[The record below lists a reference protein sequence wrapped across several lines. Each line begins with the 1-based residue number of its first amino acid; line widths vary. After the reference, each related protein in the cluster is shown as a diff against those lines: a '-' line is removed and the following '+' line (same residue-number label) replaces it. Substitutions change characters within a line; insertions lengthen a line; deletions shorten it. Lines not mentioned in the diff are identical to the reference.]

1 MLCGTGSLFVR
12 GGEKLFPQ
20 YLCYLLSSQKLIA
33 YFENSSS
40 GTTMSNLNRG
50 IVENTEIPLPPLAE
64 QQRIVNEIESRLS
77 QATASETYIE
87 NALQQA
93 EALRQSILKKAFSG
107 ELVPEPVEGTGDIS
121 RLAYKSNL

>member
-1 MLCGTGSLFVR
+1 M
-12 GGEKLFPQ
+12 
-20 YLCYLLSSQKLIA
+20 
-33 YFENSSS
+33 YFENASS

-50 IVENTEIPLPPLAE
+50 IIENCEIPLPPLVE
-64 QQRIVNEIESRLS
+64 QQHIVKEIESRLS

-107 ELVPEPVEGTGDIS
+107 ELV
-121 RLAYKSNL
+121 